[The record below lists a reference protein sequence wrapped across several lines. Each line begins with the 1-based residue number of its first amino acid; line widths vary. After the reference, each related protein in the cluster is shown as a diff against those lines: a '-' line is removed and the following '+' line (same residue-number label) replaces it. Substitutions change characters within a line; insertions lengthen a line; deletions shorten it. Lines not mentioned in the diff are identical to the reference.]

1 MHLPETTRQ
10 KRALS
15 KKYILRSAAGTAA
28 CFGVSH
34 VTGRSVGLAVLL
46 ASGLGAQSPAIAQG
60 QGQGLGQ
67 PQQVEDVLTFQAGAD
82 LTYEDNVF
90 LLPEGANPVGIFG
103 DTSRSDT
110 RIDAL
115 FGVKFDRDV
124 SLQRF
129 TVGGRITPVKFINYS
144 QFDYIGYNFDA
155 NWAWAIGRPWFGTLG
170 LNLGQVASS
179 FADVRQS
186 EKNLQRTRRVYFTG
200 GLRLTPSWALIAG
213 IDNATLA
220 NSTAAQEASDQ
231 DFTGIEAGAR
241 YAPGTGTEL
250 AFVYRRTDGEYP
262 NRQVVDA
269 GGGVL
274 GTPIDNGFVQDQ
286 FLLRAQYK
294 PNEDARIF
302 GEVGLTKRSF
312 DNLQER
318 DFSGPTA
325 RLTYEFRPGGRFFMA
340 ADLIRDIASQE
351 ILTANFVDTNRIALR
366 PSFRLTGKITL
377 NFNLSYSQ
385 LKYDG
390 DPGFVANT
398 AEVREDD
405 ITILGVTADWQYARN
420 IVFNVGFLMRERD
433 SNFINNRY
441 EANSFTIGGNLSF

>member
-1 MHLPETTRQ
+1 MHFPEASRSKRTLSTTKTEKSLAMAITPARL
-10 KRALS
+10 ALAIS
-15 KKYILRSAAGTAA
+15 MLTAAG
-28 CFGVSH
+28 VS
-34 VTGRSVGLAVLL
+34 SQAV
-46 ASGLGAQSPAIAQG
+46 AQG

-67 PQQVEDVLTFQAGAD
+67 PVQVQDVLTFQAGAD

-90 LLPEGANPVGIFG
+90 LLPDGANPSAIFG

-110 RIDAL
+110 LINGL

-129 TVGGRITPVKFINYS
+129 TVSGQILPVKYINYS
-144 QFDYIGYNFDA
+144 QFDYIGYDFDA

-170 LNLGQVASS
+170 VNIGQVASS
-179 FADVRQS
+179 FSDVRQS
-186 EKNLQRTRRVYFTG
+186 EKNLQRSNRLYFTG

-213 IDNATLA
+213 IDNTTLT
-220 NSTAAQEASDQ
+220 NSTAAQESSDQ
-231 DFTGIEAGAR
+231 DFTGLEFGAR

-250 AFVYRRTDGEYP
+250 ALVYRRTDGEYP

-274 GTPIDNGFVQDQ
+274 GTPVDNGFVQDQ

-312 DNLQER
+312 DNLTER

-351 ILTANFVDTNRIALR
+351 VLTANFVDTNRISLR
-366 PSFRLTGKITL
+366 PSFRMTGKITL
-377 NFNLSYSQ
+377 NLDLSYAQ

-390 DPGFVANT
+390 DPGFVAST
-398 AEVREDD
+398 AEVREDE
-405 ITILGVTADWQYARN
+405 ITTIGLRADWQYARN
-420 IVFNVGFLMRERD
+420 VVFNVGFVTRERD

-441 EANSFTIGGNLSF
+441 DANSFSIGGRLTF

>member
-1 MHLPETTRQ
+1 MV
-10 KRALS
+10 
-15 KKYILRSAAGTAA
+15 TAIGFNA
-28 CFGVSH
+28 Q
-34 VTGRSVGLAVLL
+34 AV
-46 ASGLGAQSPAIAQG
+46 A

-67 PQQVEDVLTFQAGAD
+67 PQQVEDVLTFEAGAD
-82 LTYEDNVF
+82 LTYEDNIF
-90 LLPEGANPVGIFG
+90 LLPEGASPAAIFG
-103 DTSRSDT
+103 DTSRSDS

-129 TVGGRITPVKFINYS
+129 TVSGRIKPVKFVNYS
-144 QFDYIGYNFDA
+144 QFDHIGYNFDA

-170 LNLGQVASS
+170 LNFGQGASS

-213 IDNATLA
+213 LDNTTLD
-220 NSTAAQEASDQ
+220 NSTAAQEASNQ

-302 GEVGLTKRSF
+302 GEVGLTSRSF
-312 DNLQER
+312 DNLPER

-351 ILTANFVDTNRIALR
+351 ILTANFVDTTRIALR
-366 PSFRLTGKITL
+366 PSFRLTGKTTL
-377 NFNLSYSQ
+377 NFNLSYAQ

-390 DPGFVANT
+390 DPGFVASS
-398 AEVREDD
+398 AQVREDEL
-405 ITILGVTADWQYARN
+405 TSLGVRADWQYSRN
-420 IVFNVGFLMRERD
+420 IVFNVALLMRERD

-441 EANSFTIGGNLSF
+441 DATSFSIGGRLSF